1 MNLRDEMVAFY
12 FLISFLFLNYRPAA
26 WRVLLVG
33 DESLIV
39 AWALTPMM
47 RLMKKVADSS
57 VGLAR

>member
-1 MNLRDEMVAFY
+1 MLLARKGVANVGR
-12 FLISFLFLNYRPAA
+12 LQAA
-26 WRVLLVG
+26 WRVLLLD